1 MTSPEPNSESS
12 TVPSGAKHTGPVVE
26 RVFRRRIF
34 KHLLRYF
41 YLFMLIGLSVS
52 MPMSMIERA
61 QLHHQIDLGSEL
73 FMLLFIVGINVLI
86 LPSAFFEVN
95 GIIFKDDCLKIETM
109 LLPVTVP
116 FDHIVSLTVPNYLV
130 WAVLRTKRG
139 FYLINRRD
147 IANLDELFSLLAPK
161 LPSDAL

>member
-1 MTSPEPNSESS
+1 MAALEPNSESS

-26 RVFRRRIF
+26 HVFRRRIF

-41 YLFMLIGLSVS
+41 YLLMLVGMTVS
-52 MPMSMIERA
+52 MPMSLIERA
-61 QLHHQIDLGSEL
+61 QLHHRIDLGSEL
-73 FMLLFIVGINVLI
+73 FLLLFIFGINVLI

-95 GIIFKDDCLKIETM
+95 GIIVKEDGLKIETM
-109 LLPVTVP
+109 LLPVIVP
-116 FDHIVSLTVPNYLV
+116 FDQIVSLTIPKYLV

-147 IANLDELFSLLAPK
+147 ITNLDELFGLLAPK
-161 LPSDAL
+161 LPSESL

>member
-1 MTSPEPNSESS
+1 MASLEPNSEPS
-12 TVPSGAKHTGPVVE
+12 TVSSGAKPTGPLVE
-26 RVFRRRIF
+26 HVFRRRIF

-41 YLFMLIGLSVS
+41 YLLMLVGLSVS

-61 QLHHQIDLGSEL
+61 QLHHHIDLGSEL
-73 FMLLFIVGINVLI
+73 FLLLFIVGINALI

-95 GIIFKDDCLKIETM
+95 GIIVRADCLKIETM

-116 FDHIVSLTVPNYLV
+116 FDQIVSLTVPKYFV

-161 LPSDAL
+161 LPSEAL

>member
-1 MTSPEPNSESS
+1 MASLEPNSESS
-12 TVPSGAKHTGPVVE
+12 TVSPGAKNTGPVVE
-26 RVFRRRIF
+26 HVFRRRIF

-52 MPMSMIERA
+52 MPMSMLERA
-61 QLHHQIDLGSEL
+61 QLHHHIDLASEL
-73 FMLLFIVGINVLI
+73 FLLLFIVGINALI

-95 GIIFKDDCLKIETM
+95 GIIVKADGLKIETM
-109 LLPVTVP
+109 LFPVSVP
-116 FDHIVSLTVPNYLV
+116 FDQIVSLTVPNYLV

-147 IANLDELFSLLAPK
+147 IANLDELVGLLAPK
-161 LPSDAL
+161 LPSGVL

>member
-1 MTSPEPNSESS
+1 MASNDPNSEPS
-12 TVPSGAKHTGPVVE
+12 TVSPGAKPAGPQVE
-26 RVFRRRIF
+26 HVFRRGIF

-41 YLFMLIGLSVS
+41 YLLMLVGMSVS

-61 QLHHQIDLGSEL
+61 QLHQHIDLGSEL
-73 FMLLFIVGINVLI
+73 FLLLFIVGINILI

-95 GIIFKDDCLKIETM
+95 GIIVKADGLKIETM

-116 FDHIVSLTVPNYLV
+116 FDQIISLTVPNYLV
-130 WAVLRTKRG
+130 WALLRTKRG

-147 IANLDELFSLLAPK
+147 IANLDQLYSLLAPK
-161 LPSDAL
+161 LPSDAH